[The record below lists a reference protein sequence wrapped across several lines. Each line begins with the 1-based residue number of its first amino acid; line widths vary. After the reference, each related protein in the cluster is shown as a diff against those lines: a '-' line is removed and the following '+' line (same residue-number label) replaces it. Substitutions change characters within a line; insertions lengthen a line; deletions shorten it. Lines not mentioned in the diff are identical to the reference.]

1 MYKFEWSQQQSI
13 TAMLNLKQSVTFQKQ
28 KLMLFKIGLIK
39 KLFNHLGKI
48 QDLHADSAIERISL
62 LE

>member
-1 MYKFEWSQQQSI
+1 
-13 TAMLNLKQSVTFQKQ
+13 MLNLKPSVTFQKQ